1 MRDAALHPAACAAFL
16 VAAFTLAGI
25 CQTAWLALPV
35 SQRFAIPLDGGRTFR
50 GRRLLGANK
59 TLRGF
64 VIMVPA
70 TGVSFTVLS
79 GVLGGLPSRVAGLW
93 PISSADYAL
102 LGTWAGFGF
111 MLGELPNSFVKRQL
125 GVDPGHAAN
134 ATSTW
139 PLFLVLDRI
148 DSILGMLI
156 ALAIAVPIPWL
167 TSMYVLI
174 VGPLLHASF
183 SVVLFELGGKAR
195 AA

>member
-1 MRDAALHPAACAAFL
+1 MSGAGLNPAACAVFL

-35 SQRFAIPLDGGRTFR
+35 SQRLAIPIDGGRMVR
-50 GRRLLGANK
+50 GRRLFGANK

-70 TGVSFTVLS
+70 TGVSFAVLA
-79 GVLGGLPSRVAGLW
+79 GTLGGMPAGLAGLW
-93 PISSADYAL
+93 PVSATDYAL

-125 GVDPGHAAN
+125 GVDPGHA
-134 ATSTW
+134 STAISTR
-139 PLFLVLDRI
+139 PLFLVLDRV
-148 DSILGMLI
+148 DSILGMLL
-156 ALAIAVPIPWL
+156 ALAVVVPVPWL
-167 TSMYVLI
+167 TCAYVLV
-174 VGPLLHASF
+174 VGPLLHGSF
-183 SVVLFELGGKAR
+183 SLVLFQLGGKAR

>member
-1 MRDAALHPAACAAFL
+1 MLNPAACAAFL

-25 CQTAWLALPV
+25 CQTAWLALPM

-70 TGVSFTVLS
+70 TGVSFAVLS

-102 LGTWAGFGF
+102 LGMWAGFGF
-111 MLGELPNSFVKRQL
+111 MLGELPNSFVKRQV
-125 GVDPGHAAN
+125 GVAPGDAAKT
-134 ATSTW
+134 AHTG
-139 PLFLVLDRI
+139 PLFLVLDRV
-148 DSILGMLI
+148 DSILGMLL
-156 ALAIAVPIPWL
+156 ALAIVVPVPWL
-167 TSMYVLI
+167 TWAYVLA
-174 VGPLLHASF
+174 VGSLLHASF
-183 SVVLFELGGKAR
+183 SMVLFQLGGKAR

>member
-1 MRDAALHPAACAAFL
+1 MLNPAGCAAFL

-25 CQTAWLALPV
+25 CQTAWLALPS

-70 TGVSFTVLS
+70 TGVSFAVLA
-79 GVLGGLPSRVAGLW
+79 GVLGGLPSGPAGLW

-111 MLGELPNSFVKRQL
+111 MLGELPNSFVKRQF
-125 GVDPGHAAN
+125 GVAPGHAAKGVY
-134 ATSTW
+134 TG
-139 PLFLVLDRI
+139 PLFLMLDRV
-148 DSILGMLI
+148 DSILGMLL
-156 ALAIAVPIPWL
+156 ALAIVVPVPWL
-167 TSMYVLI
+167 TCAYVLI
-174 VGPLLHASF
+174 AGSLLHASF
-183 SVVLFELGGKAR
+183 SMALFQLGGKAR